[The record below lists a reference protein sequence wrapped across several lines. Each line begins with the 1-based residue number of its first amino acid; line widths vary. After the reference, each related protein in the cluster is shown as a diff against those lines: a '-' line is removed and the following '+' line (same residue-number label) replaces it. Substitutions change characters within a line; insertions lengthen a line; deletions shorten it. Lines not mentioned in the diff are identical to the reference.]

1 MLILIYIFSVVVNP
15 IPIVAGLDM
24 KVYDIFRYLDINIP
38 RELKVFLYLV
48 VLDDRSIEELQ
59 M

>member
-1 MLILIYIFSVVVNP
+1 MIYIFSVVVNP